1 MAQIVPVGS
10 GPTSYQIIL
19 IFRPRLAEGPNIQL
33 RQTLFD
39 YLVSVKIISR
49 AKLSD
54 FDRI

>member
-33 RQTLFD
+33 RQTFFD